1 MSDLQTL
8 EKVRDDISGMLDISR
23 ASLSAQQRV
32 DRGAVA
38 EGTALAYGQTHGQTH
53 GQTNGQTNG
62 QAFPRSK
69 LMRAVTRH
77 PFLIAATI
85 ATVWYVGPTRLGA
98 LAAAGTAA
106 IARNSGLI
114 TPLVHEAVAAIRL
127 RR

>member
-8 EKVRDDISGMLDISR
+8 ERVRDDISGMLDMSR
-23 ASLSAQQRV
+23 AALSAQQRV
-32 DRGAVA
+32 DRVAVA
-38 EGTALAYGQTHGQTH
+38 EGTALAYGQE
-53 GQTNGQTNG
+53 NGQL
-62 QAFPRSK
+62 FPRSK

-77 PFLIAATI
+77 PFLTAA
-85 ATVWYVGPTRLGA
+85 AVAAVWYVGPARIGA

>member
-8 EKVRDDISGMLDISR
+8 ERVRDDISGMLDMSR
-23 ASLSAQQRV
+23 AALSAEQRV
-32 DRGAVA
+32 DRVAVA
-38 EGTALAYGQTHGQTH
+38 EGTALANGQGQT
-53 GQTNGQTNG
+53 
-62 QAFPRSK
+62 FPRSK

-77 PFLIAATI
+77 PFLTAATV
-85 ATVWYVGPTRLGA
+85 AVVWYVGPARIGA

-127 RR
+127 RG

>member
-8 EKVRDDISGMLDISR
+8 ERVRDDISGMLDMSR
-23 ASLSAQQRV
+23 AALSAQQRV
-32 DRGAVA
+32 DRVAVA
-38 EGTALAYGQTHGQTH
+38 EGAAHGQT
-53 GQTNGQTNG
+53 
-62 QAFPRSK
+62 FPRSK

-77 PFLIAATI
+77 PFLTAATI
-85 ATVWYVGPTRLGA
+85 AAVWYVGPTRLGA

>member
-8 EKVRDDISGMLDISR
+8 ERVRDDISGMLDISR

-38 EGTALAYGQTHGQTH
+38 EGTALAN

-77 PFLIAATI
+77 PFLTAATI